1 MLKVKNQHGNAS
13 AGSQKPI
20 KFATKRARAGL
31 RIRLRPLYPRG
42 LKYKWED
49 PMKSMK
55 FLTAAALAT
64 VLASSAL
71 AQQTQRVK
79 GTVDKVDG
87 NTLYVKGSDGAPI
100 TLKLTNDALVVGVV
114 KATLA
119 DIKEGSYIGSGALPQ
134 PDGTQKAV
142 EVHIF
147 AESQRG
153 TGDGHRSNW
162 DGAPNGTM
170 TNGAVGNTVS
180 SVDGQ
185 AIMIKYKDGEKKIVV
200 GPNVPIVK
208 YEIGNKSEIKSGSA
222 INVVA
227 AKKLPDGTFEAA
239 RINVGREGLVP

>member
-1 MLKVKNQHGNAS
+1 MR
-13 AGSQKPI
+13 
-20 KFATKRARAGL
+20 TT
-31 RIRLRPLYPRG
+31 
-42 LKYKWED
+42 
-49 PMKSMK
+49 K

-64 VLASSAL
+64 LLATTAL

-79 GTVDKVDG
+79 GTVEKVDG
-87 NTLYVKGSDGAPI
+87 NTLTIKGPDGAPV

-114 KATLA
+114 KASLA

-134 PDGTQKAV
+134 PDGSQKAV

-153 TGDGHRSNW
+153 TGDGHRGNW
-162 DGAPNGTM
+162 DGAPGGTM
-170 TNGAVGNTVS
+170 TNGAVGNSVS

-185 AIMIKYKDGEKKIVV
+185 SIMVKYKDGEKKIVV

-208 YEIGNKSEIKSGSA
+208 YEIGNRSEIKSGSA

-227 AKKLPDGTFEAA
+227 AKKMPDGTFEAA
-239 RINVGREGLVP
+239 RINVGRNGVVP